1 MVKKKTETGIS
12 AMRFVFSPS
21 KIQPEDLFMNEGDV
35 IVLTNRIDE
44 DWCGLISL
52 LLYIVWCFGL

>member
-1 MVKKKTETGIS
+1 
-12 AMRFVFSPS
+12 MRFVSPPS
-21 KIQPEDLFMNEGDV
+21 KIQPEDLFMNEGDI